1 MKPHFNEFDGVAL
14 PGITKVQYGT
24 LATRCIMVRGPS
36 CPDGRVND
44 NRGRS
49 IRAMKLVTGTAPVA
63 LLFFV
68 WGCMNPPP
76 PTPVQHPPASVSASF
91 GRTWDA
97 VVAIFA
103 DRNITIYTDR
113 RAGMV
118 SSALMGV
125 PGEDS
130 SWTSCGTAGVN
141 ERVMRP
147 EGVKYTVTVKGDSTA
162 STVHATALFGSTS
175 GMLVAQCP
183 SRGTWEA
190 QFEAEAKSRA
200 EQH

>member
-1 MKPHFNEFDGVAL
+1 
-14 PGITKVQYGT
+14 
-24 LATRCIMVRGPS
+24 
-36 CPDGRVND
+36 
-44 NRGRS
+44 
-49 IRAMKLVTGTAPVA
+49 MKLITGTAPVA
-63 LLFFV
+63 LLLV
-68 WGCMNPPP
+68 LSSCMNPPP
-76 PTPVQHPPASVSASF
+76 PTPRQHPPTSVSASY

-103 DRNITIYTDR
+103 ERNITIYVDR
-113 RAGMV
+113 KAGMV

-125 PGEDS
+125 LQSDS

-147 EGVKYTVTVKGDSTA
+147 EGVKYTITVKGDSAA

-190 QFEAEAKSRA
+190 QFEGEAKSRA